1 MGLHQSFRFEH
12 KSQDDVRAFLQD
24 LSHAAALS
32 GGPEFFVLSQLPG
45 AKAFTFD
52 CELTE
57 AGLVSERAG
66 SYFEFLGIFIEGL
79 TGTFGAVEVQ
89 DV

>member
-1 MGLHQSFRFEH
+1 VGLHQSFRFER
-12 KSQDDVRAFLQD
+12 KSQDDVRAFLQG
-24 LSHAAALS
+24 LSHAAALN
-32 GGPEFFVLSQLPG
+32 GGPEFYVFSQLPG
-45 AKAFTFD
+45 AEAFTFD

-57 AGLVSERAG
+57 TGLVSERAG
-66 SYFEFLGIFIEGL
+66 KYFEFLGIFVEAL